1 LSTVDCYHLATA
13 INFEAK
19 EFHTMDGSGKKTAK
33 RLLPLD
39 GVLAEKYPLKIC
51 LPYTAQMGLFTG
63 QIDEDDKDKEGNEKG
78 KAG

>member
-1 LSTVDCYHLATA
+1 MPNIESD
-13 INFEAK
+13 
-19 EFHTMDGSGKKTAK
+19 DGETFT
-33 RLLPLD
+33 LQQD
-39 GVLAEKYPLKIC
+39 GVLAEKYPLKIG